1 MRLSRVLLAWLA
13 FAGVLRADELS
24 EAITQITDAPEY
36 KASRWGMLVTD
47 AKTGKTLYERDPDRF
62 FLPASTTKLY
72 SCATALVEL
81 GPDHRFRTPV
91 YQHGVLADGVLT
103 GDLILVASGDPT
115 MGGRR
120 GKDGR
125 MAFADSDHTYAGSG
139 LGQAGV
145 TDTDPLF
152 GLDQLAKQIR
162 KAGVTEVTGEIF
174 VDDGLFPKA
183 RGSGSGPEL
192 ITPIVINDNVIDVIV
207 TPGEAEGQ
215 PAKVVMR
222 PQTDWIQMDGK
233 VSTGPADGKP
243 NLGFR
248 VLGPNRITIR
258 GVIPVKSVPQVRI
271 YPLETPELF
280 ARAVFI
286 ETLRKNGITVRASV
300 RSPGDHLLPTAQYD
314 KLTKIAEYESE
325 PLSEL
330 IRVTLKVSHNLYAS
344 TLPILVGLKH
354 QRPTIQRG
362 LEQQAK
368 MLRTLGIDPTSVSF
382 AGGAGGASADSTT
395 PRAKR
400 RYCVAKQRRAARLE
414 ARMRPSSS
422 SDANG
427 ALVPAPSASR
437 STRSPRASM
446 GRPASVS
453 RSRPSASKRSKPKP
467 RRFSALKARSI
478 LAADSLRTRRFSR
491 VCSAVGWAWH
501 RVSIVAGWFDKRQPL
516 PTMRGL

>member
-24 EAITQITDAPEY
+24 EAITKITDAPEY

-72 SCATALVEL
+72 SCATALFEL

-91 YQHGVLADGVLT
+91 YQHGTLADGVLN

-139 LGQAGV
+139 LGQSGV

-183 RGSGSGPEL
+183 RSSGSGPEL

-207 TPGEAEGQ
+207 TPGEAEGE

-286 ETLRKNGITVRASV
+286 ETLRKNGIKVRASV
-300 RSPGDHLLPTAQYD
+300 RSPGDHLLPTSQYD
-314 KLTKIAEYESE
+314 KLTKIAVYESE

-368 MLRTLGIDPTSVSF
+368 MLRTLGVDPTSVSF

-395 PRAKR
+395 PRAT
-400 RYCVAKQRRAARLE
+400 VALLAAM
-414 ARMRPSSS
+414 ARQKSA
-422 SDANG
+422 DAYFG
-427 ALVPAPSASR
+427 ALPILGVDGTLADIVPKE
-437 STRSPRASM
+437 SPVYGKCRAKT
-446 GRPASVS
+446 GTLLWGDVQNDRLLLRA
-453 RSRPSASKRSKPKP
+453 K
-467 RRFSALKARSI
+467 AL
-478 LAADSLRTRRFSR
+478 
-491 VCSAVGWAWH
+491 
-501 RVSIVAGWFDKRQPL
+501 AGEITTAKGTTLYFAMFLNDFPL
-516 PTMRGL
+516 PPGGTSTQQGKVLGRVAEAIHVHGP